1 MFTIISKSDIHLI
14 MDLSLHE
21 NMKVER
27 VEGSVAIVTVRVPL
41 EHLDGILALADYIIH
56 VARRISTGSRVAI
69 ASARAKDPVYQ
80 AAMLVAR
87 ADIAR
92 ADAAARA
99 DRRAS
104 EKRRKLLGSVS

>member
-1 MFTIISKSDIHLI
+1 MG
-14 MDLSLHE
+14 LSLHE
-21 NMKVER
+21 HMKVER
-27 VEGSVAIVTVRVPL
+27 VEGSVAVVTLRIPL
-41 EHLDGILALADYIIH
+41 EYLDAITALADYIIH
-56 VARRISTGSRVAI
+56 FARRINTGSRVAM

-99 DRRAS
+99 DRRAT